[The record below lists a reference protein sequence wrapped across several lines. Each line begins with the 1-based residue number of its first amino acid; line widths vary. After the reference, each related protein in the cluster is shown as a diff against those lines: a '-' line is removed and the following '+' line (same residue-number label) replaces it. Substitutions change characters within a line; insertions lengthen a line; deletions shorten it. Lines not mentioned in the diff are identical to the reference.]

1 MLNILIV
8 DDEEV
13 YRKEIGEFLKK
24 KKFEIFFADRPSKA
38 KEILK
43 DNEIDIVILDANLPE
58 LNGLDF
64 LSEIKKDYADTEVII
79 ITGFGDMNSVI
90 KALRNGASDFFTKP
104 FSLLDIYAAI
114 ERTQKYIKLE
124 NKLKYMENAF
134 NRLTD
139 NIFKDSYTNFIGK
152 SKAIKKVFQAIKQ
165 VAKTYNTSVMIIG
178 ETGTGK
184 ELVARGIHYL
194 SDRKKNIFYPVN
206 CAAIP
211 DEIFESE
218 FFGYKKGAFTGAF
231 INKPGIL
238 EISHGGT
245 LFLDEVTELTLRQ
258 QGKLLRTLED
268 RIVRRIGSHR
278 EFFFDVRIVS
288 ATNED
293 ISALLEKGN
302 LREDFYYR
310 LNSFEI
316 KIPPLRERKEDI
328 PLLVDYFVEQ
338 YQKILRHPIRKIE
351 DSVYTTLTKYD
362 FPGNIRELRNIIEK
376 AIIISQDNILR
387 KEDISFNTQRS
398 ETKNKIYDLEELE
411 KTTILEVLKMTNFKK
426 SKAAKILNIS
436 RQALDRRLEKYG
448 IKIPD

>member
-104 FSLLDIYAAI
+104 FSLLNIYAAI

-278 EFFFDVRIVS
+278 EFFFDVRIIS

-293 ISALLEKGN
+293 ISTLLEKGN

-328 PLLVDYFVEQ
+328 PLLVNYFVEQ

-351 DSVYTTLTKYD
+351 APARL
-362 FPGNIRELRNIIEK
+362 
-376 AIIISQDNILR
+376 
-387 KEDISFNTQRS
+387 
-398 ETKNKIYDLEELE
+398 NK
-411 KTTILEVLKMTNFKK
+411 M
-426 SKAAKILNIS
+426 
-436 RQALDRRLEKYG
+436 
-448 IKIPD
+448 